1 MRHAA
6 HAAISGVPSVRATVL
21 GCSAV
26 ATAIGIPPKD
36 DGVSGEAPPT
46 IPAYMLALQ
55 TSVLSMP

>member
-1 MRHAA
+1 MQRSEVLL
-6 HAAISGVPSVRATVL
+6 ISGVPSVRATVL